1 MSSTAA
7 SWRDTPVMSATAR
20 RAPRRA
26 SRRSAAGA
34 VGAFALTSATAL
46 AVVAAP
52 GATAVP
58 VQSGERGV
66 ALLSSVDEA
75 AQRAA
80 LEYWTPERM
89 AAARPAGQ
97 SVDGGPGAAGAAA
110 AAGADGSTPAPVP
123 APAPTGA
130 PGTDGRSTLAVGDAP
145 RVGRDPRS
153 TASVV
158 DGGAVSRSTTW
169 TAGGPVTAKVG
180 RLYFTQAGIPYECSA
195 SSVDSPNE
203 SVVITAGHCVS
214 ERGVGSANVVFV
226 PGLNGT
232 AEPFGRWSA
241 TRLFTTRQWL
251 EGDQKTAAAL
261 NHDVGFAVVA
271 KRGQSTLADA
281 VGTFDLAFDSPLD
294 RVTVFGYPGRGAGS
308 DGSTLKYCAGWRF
321 TDATSNP
328 DATTD
333 QATLC
338 DMAGGSSG
346 GPWLSGFDPATGAG
360 TVTSVV
366 SFSYNDAPEVLYGP
380 RLGEV
385 ERAVYAEASA
395 VAAG

>member
-1 MSSTAA
+1 
-7 SWRDTPVMSATAR
+7 MSATAR

-52 GATAVP
+52 GSAAVP
-58 VQSGERGV
+58 VQTGERGV

-75 AQRAA
+75 AQQAA
-80 LEYWTPERM
+80 LDYWTPERM

-97 SVDGGPGAAGAAA
+97 SVEGGPAAAGAAA
-110 AAGADGSTPAPVP
+110 DGSADGAAPAAADGSA
-123 APAPTGA
+123 GA
-130 PGTDGRSTLAVGDAP
+130 PQAGGRSTLAVGDAP

-180 RLYFTQAGIPYECSA
+180 RLYFTQAGVPYECSA

-203 SVVITAGHCVS
+203 SVVITAGHCVT
-214 ERGVGSANVVFV
+214 ERGVSSTNVVFV

-241 TRLFTTRQWL
+241 TRLFTTRQWM

-271 KRGQSTLADA
+271 KRGQTTLADA
-281 VGTFDLAFDSPLD
+281 VGTFGLAFDSPLD
-294 RVTVFGYPGRGAGS
+294 RVTVFGYPGRGTGS

-346 GPWLSGFDPATGAG
+346 GPWLSGFDPANGTG

-380 RLGEV
+380 RLGAV

-395 VAAG
+395 VAVG